1 MVNLVVS
8 TWWQGS
14 RQQQARGDAMRRLS
28 TIRSAVGLTDR
39 MIKQSN
45 FEASGLIKGIFVAPE
60 YAFAARLA
68 GFVGPNSGKTRGR
81 SLHAHAH
88 DRLVRELSTLSAMFP
103 RILII
108 PGTIAW
114 KAPLTEAELERRLGY
129 YFAREKN
136 PPKLQDDVLLRALK
150 VAWKRCTTDD
160 LLYNCFQIDKYKA
173 DFGSDMPTRAV
184 TDPELAMYQTDH
196 PEWYKH
202 MVTVAES
209 LVRWEGSAAVLNLA
223 AQQALDRFAVDR
235 LFDDAAS
242 NITHMMSNAAYA
254 FLNGKIVFSY
264 NKQSNWQEEI
274 GDPTVVFAPGG
285 RTGVTQI
292 EEMWFG
298 LEVCRD
304 HAFGTLRQQLR
315 SGRELDV
322 QIVLSDYV
330 DVRPENVVVR
340 KKGYFVHASTNASK
354 QGVFKVDGDNVT
366 LAPVLGREAIGNG
379 WLTHWR
385 MDIKV
390 HDPFE
395 LADSFMASMFRSR

>member
-8 TWWQGS
+8 TLWRDS
-14 RQQQARGDAMRRLS
+14 RQQQTQGDAMRRLGA
-28 TIRSAVGLTDR
+28 IRAAVGATDR

-45 FEASGLIKGIFVAPE
+45 FDASGLIKGIFAAPE

-68 GFVGPNSGKTRGR
+68 GFAGPISGKTRGR

-114 KAPLTEAELERRLGY
+114 KAPLSEAELDRRLGY

-136 PPKLQDDVLLRALK
+136 PPKLQDDVLSRALK
-150 VAWKRCTTDD
+150 VAWKLCTTDGR
-160 LLYNCFQIDKYKA
+160 LYNIFEISKHKA
-173 DFGSDMPTRAV
+173 DLGIDLPTRTL
-184 TDPELAMYQTDH
+184 TDPELATYETTY

-202 MVTVAES
+202 MVTVAEA
-209 LVRWEGSAAVLNLA
+209 LLRQEGSIALNLA
-223 AQQALDRFAVDR
+223 AQQAMDRLAVDR
-235 LFDDAAS
+235 LFDDSAS
-242 NITHMMSNAAYA
+242 SIKHMMSNTAYA
-254 FLNGKIVFSY
+254 FLNGKVVFSY

-274 GDPTVVFAPGG
+274 GDPMVVFAPGG

-292 EEMWFG
+292 EEIWFG

-340 KKGYFVHASTNASK
+340 KKGYFVHASTNPSK
-354 QGVFKVDGDNVT
+354 QGVFKVNGDKVT
-366 LAPVLGREAIGNG
+366 LAPVLGQEAIGNG
-379 WLTHWR
+379 RLTHWQ

-395 LADSFMASMFRSR
+395 LADSFMAGVFRSR